1 MKKVLIVTLALVLAA
16 SCAMAAAVDLSAYS
30 DDELRALKSDIETEL
45 MSRAA
50 AAAAE
55 GGAIVEG
62 DIKDAHVALTGVR
75 RSTDYD
81 KTPCAVLSYTWTNND
96 DEAAMF
102 SVAVGVTVYQDGVE
116 LDHAIMPTGA
126 NTGDTIK
133 KIKPGATLSVENGFK
148 LTSDSPLEI
157 EIKGLF
163 DWGSNPAT
171 LTVTVPCP

>member
-62 DIKDAHVALTGVR
+62 DIKDAHVILTGVS
-75 RSTDYD
+75 RSQDYD
-81 KTPCAVLSYTWTNND
+81 KTPVVVLDYTWTNNGD
-96 DEAAMF
+96 DAQMF
-102 SVAVGVTVYQDGVE
+102 TMAVGTTVYQDGIE
-116 LDHAIMPTGA
+116 LERAIMPQGTES
-126 NTGDTIK
+126 GDEIK
-133 KIKPGATLSVENGFK
+133 KIKPGATLSVDTGFK

-163 DWGSNPAT
+163 DWGSNPAM